1 MYFGFMNFFLNYI
14 TGGSLPKFQFAFG
27 RGGNTNSPTTVVNTD
42 NSATGTGNTT
52 KSSSEIQINGNRQIQ
67 IAAPTG
73 ATTQVIKIGK
83 IRDLFFSKNLTM
95 YMYVYLFYFSVA
107 LFKWVEA
114 QQKFN
119 IMRL

>member
-27 RGGNTNSPTTVVNTD
+27 RGGNTYSPTTVVNTD

-83 IRDLFFSKNLTM
+83 IRDFFFFFLKTSI
-95 YMYVYLFYFSVA
+95 
-107 LFKWVEA
+107 
-114 QQKFN
+114 QKT
-119 IMRL
+119 

>member
-1 MYFGFMNFFLNYI
+1 M
-14 TGGSLPKFQFAFG
+14 PKFQFAFG

-73 ATTQVIKIGK
+73 ATTQVIKIGE
-83 IRDLFFSKNLTM
+83 IRNSKFFFFFKTSIQELDKMYIPTYLFFIS
-95 YMYVYLFYFSVA
+95 A
-107 LFKWVEA
+107 LHCSNGWKPN
-114 QQKFN
+114 KSS
-119 IMRL
+119 I

>member
-1 MYFGFMNFFLNYI
+1 MYFGFTNFFLNYI

-83 IRDLFFSKNLTM
+83 IRDLLFLKKNLTM
-95 YMYVYLFYFSVA
+95 YIPTYLFFISA
-107 LFKWVEA
+107 LHCSNGWKPN
-114 QQKFN
+114 KSS
-119 IMRL
+119 I

>member
-1 MYFGFMNFFLNYI
+1 MNFFLNYI

-73 ATTQVIKIGK
+73 ATTQVIKIGE
-83 IRDLFFSKNLTM
+83 IRVFFFLKTSIQKLDNVYT
-95 YMYVYLFYFSVA
+95 YVSLFYFSVA